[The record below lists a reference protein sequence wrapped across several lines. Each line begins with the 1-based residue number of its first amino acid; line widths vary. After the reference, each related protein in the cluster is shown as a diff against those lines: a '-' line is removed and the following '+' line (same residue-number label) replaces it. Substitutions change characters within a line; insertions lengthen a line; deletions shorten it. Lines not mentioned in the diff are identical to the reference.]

1 MMKTNLVVLLFL
13 FSIGL
18 GNAQNIEPISP
29 TEVMPG
35 WYKVSILYPYEDGKH
50 FDMDYYSQKHMPMVA
65 SLFGDK
71 LKHYFIDSGLSG
83 RTPNDPMTY
92 IAVGGFYFE
101 KLSDYKESFGPNAE
115 KIRGDIP
122 NYTNIQPIV
131 QISQV
136 IK

>member
-1 MMKTNLVVLLFL
+1 MKKKFALTLLL
-13 FSIGL
+13 FSIWL
-18 GNAQNIEPISP
+18 GSAQNIETVNASQ
-29 TEVMPG
+29 VMPG
-35 WYKVSILYPYEDGKH
+35 WYKISILYPYEEGKH

-71 LKHYFIDSGLSG
+71 LKHYFIDKGVSG
-83 RTPNDPMTY
+83 RTPNDPITY
-92 IAVGGFYFE
+92 IAIGGFYFE

-136 IK
+136 VK

>member
-1 MMKTNLVVLLFL
+1 MKRYYAITLFL
-13 FSIGL
+13 FSICL
-18 GNAQNIEPISP
+18 CSAQKIEIVNSP
-29 TEVMPG
+29 KIIPG
-35 WYKVSILYPYEDGKH
+35 WYKISILYPSEEEKH

-71 LKHYFIDSGLSG
+71 LKHYFIDSGVSG
-83 RTPNDPMTY
+83 RTPDDPVTY
-92 IAVGGFYFE
+92 VAVGGFYFE
-101 KLSDYKESFGPNAE
+101 KLSDYKEAFGPNAE

-122 NYTNIQPIV
+122 NYTNIQPII

>member
-1 MMKTNLVVLLFL
+1 MKKKFTLTLFL
-13 FSIGL
+13 FSIWMGS
-18 GNAQNIEPISP
+18 AQNIETDSSP
-29 TEVMPG
+29 KVMPG
-35 WYKVSILYPYEDGKH
+35 WYKISILYPYEDGKQ

-101 KLSDYKESFGPNAE
+101 KLSDYREAFGPNAE

-122 NYTNIQPIV
+122 NYTNIQPII

>member
-1 MMKTNLVVLLFL
+1 MKKNFILVLFML
-13 FSIGL
+13 SVGL
-18 GNAQNIEPISP
+18 SKAQNIENTGSS
-29 TEVMPG
+29 EVMPG
-35 WYKVSILYPYEDGKH
+35 WYKISILYPHEEGKH

-71 LKHYFIDSGLSG
+71 LKHYFIHQGISG

-92 IAVGGFYFE
+92 VAIGGFYFE

-122 NYTNIQPIV
+122 NYTNIRPIV

-136 IK
+136 IR

>member
-1 MMKTNLVVLLFL
+1 MKKHFVITLFL
-13 FSIGL
+13 FSIWL
-18 GNAQNIEPISP
+18 GSAQNIETASS

-35 WYKVSILYPYEDGKH
+35 WYKISILYPYEEGKQ

-83 RTPNDPMTY
+83 RTSNDPMTY

-101 KLSDYKESFGPNAE
+101 KLSDYREAFGPNAE
-115 KIRGDIP
+115 KIRGDIH
-122 NYTNIQPIV
+122 NYTNIQPII